1 MAKRKGYWPEKQYAQ
16 VSPGEA
22 VRMLRN
28 LQGLTQ
34 ADLAKLSGV
43 PQATLSAIE
52 NEAKGLGIERAKKLA
67 AALQVHPA
75 VVAFPD
81 WHPGA
86 LQKTG
91 T

>member
-1 MAKRKGYWPEKQYAQ
+1 
-16 VSPGEA
+16 
-22 VRMLRN
+22 MLRN

-34 ADLAKLSGV
+34 GELAELSGV
-43 PQATLSAIE
+43 SQATISAIE

-81 WHPGA
+81 WHPSA
-86 LQKTG
+86 LRKTG
-91 T
+91 S